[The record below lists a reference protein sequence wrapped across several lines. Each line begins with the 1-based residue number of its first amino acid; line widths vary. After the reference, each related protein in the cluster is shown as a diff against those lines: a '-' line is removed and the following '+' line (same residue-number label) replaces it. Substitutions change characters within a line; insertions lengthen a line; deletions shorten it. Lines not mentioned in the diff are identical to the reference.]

1 MTRII
6 GCGCLLDKCYFFFK
20 SKNKDILVS
29 DRFIV
34 QLIMEFN
41 LRAELQYSLCLAFVE
56 NLEH

>member
-1 MTRII
+1 MLIF
-6 GCGCLLDKCYFFFK
+6 LK